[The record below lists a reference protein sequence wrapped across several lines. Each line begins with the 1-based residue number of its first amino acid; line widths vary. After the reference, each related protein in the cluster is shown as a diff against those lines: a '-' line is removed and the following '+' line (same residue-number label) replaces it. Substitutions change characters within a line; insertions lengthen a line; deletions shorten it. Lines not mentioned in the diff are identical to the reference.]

1 MKPRFRAWD
10 VLAEKMIDEI
20 QMISFVRKEIIGKF
34 SDGSTSVPLK
44 FEDERNGEDVILMQ
58 STGLKDKN
66 GKEIFEGDIL
76 KFNDEWNEYCHEG
89 YVDGSVEGVNYVEVV
104 KGEACF
110 EFGKT
115 RYPESSLFI
124 YMEDEHLSFAELVKD
139 KDFGFEIVGN
149 VYENSELYWLIEE
162 MEHEN

>member
-1 MKPRFRAWD
+1 MTPKFRAYDGGSLNRMYQPDEVMVGGGNIWI
-10 VLAEKMIDEI
+10 IDE
-20 QMISFVRKEIIGKF
+20 
-34 SDGSTSVPLK
+34 DSVAGDWIVNNDLH
-44 FEDERNGEDVILMQ
+44 LMQ

-66 GKEIFEGDIL
+66 GKEIFEGDVV

-124 YMEDEHLSFAELVKD
+124 HMEDEHLSFAELVND
-139 KDFGFEIVGN
+139 KDFEFEIIGN
-149 VYENSELYWLIEE
+149 IYENPELLEVT
-162 MEHEN
+162 HE

>member
-1 MKPRFRAWD
+1 MTVRYRAWD

-20 QMISFVRKEIIGKF
+20 LMISFVRKEIIGKF

-124 YMEDEHLSFAELVKD
+124 YMEDEHLSFAELVKTLGL
-139 KDFGFEIVGN
+139 KSSATSTKIQSFIG
-149 VYENSELYWLIEE
+149 
-162 MEHEN
+162 

>member
-1 MKPRFRAWD
+1 MTQQVYFESG
-10 VLAEKMIDEI
+10 LA
-20 QMISFVRKEIIGKF
+20 V
-34 SDGSTSVPLK
+34 
-44 FEDERNGEDVILMQ
+44 ERDIYCYDFDDIELMQ

-89 YVDGSVEGVNYVEVV
+89 YVDDSVEGVNYVEVV

-139 KDFGFEIVGN
+139 KDFGFEIIDN
-149 VYENSELYWLIEE
+149 VYENPELLEVT
-162 MEHEN
+162 HE

>member
-1 MKPRFRAWD
+1 MTVRYRAWD

-20 QMISFVRKEIIGKF
+20 LMISFVRKEIIGKF

-58 STGLKDKN
+58 STGLVDKN

-162 MEHEN
+162 MEHE